1 MSTPLGRKGMIG
13 LAVGATAGLGLMA
26 LIIYREVRR
35 RRSWRLVTETRSAP
49 GLPDAADGAALV
61 QQPLDAQGARF
72 LIYCHGNLSLCLHS
86 ITIVGEMEA
95 QQQAL
100 AAVEAV
106 VQGLSPEQ
114 QLELRKQ
121 LDQVLSCVASL
132 RSEVA
137 ELRGGLQDIALQ
149 IIQDVKKGVE
159 DSQRVRR
166 RRHLVHR
173 ERTDST
179 SSSSIYFTASQGVA
193 TADEETSEGGYST
206 AYAES
211 DYTDRDTDREEG
223 EREPEQESEE
233 DEDKSCATVLT
244 LRQEESQDEEVEERE
259 LDEREEEEED
269 EGHVQLLTE
278 VPSGEL
284 ALLLA
289 QSDILHTG
297 DACLKAEGFRLLLDN
312 RAEYGH
318 SREFLWRLARGYS
331 DMYKSCKDK
340 QERRTYALKGQEEA
354 AVALQMNGLNA
365 ECHKWFAVVT
375 RLSSEHES
383 MHSKLKSSYILK
395 EHLERAIALTDDDPT
410 CYYLLGRWHYE
421 LATLDW
427 LEKKAATALYQ
438 SPPTST
444 LHDALENFLKAEEL
458 SPGFS
463 RTVRLYIAKCHK
475 ELGNIS
481 EATNWSTLALN
492 MPTNSDNTDDE
503 ETGEVEA
510 QLRVLTDQKM

>member
-1 MSTPLGRKGMIG
+1 MNTPLGRNGLIG
-13 LAVGATAGLGLMA
+13 LAVGATAGLGLIA
-26 LIIYREVRR
+26 FIIYKEICRR
-35 RRSWRLVTETRSAP
+35 KSHTMVLEARPAPRSAP
-49 GLPDAADGAALV
+49 RLFDAADGAALLRGT
-61 QQPLDAQGARF
+61 LDEQE
-72 LIYCHGNLSLCLHS
+72 L
-86 ITIVGEMEA
+86 EA

-100 AAVEAV
+100 AAVEAA

-114 QLELRKQ
+114 QLELRNQ
-121 LDQVLSCVASL
+121 LDQVLNCVASL

-166 RRHLVHR
+166 RRHFVHR
-173 ERTDST
+173 ERTDSN

-193 TADEETSEGGYST
+193 STCDETSEGGYST

-223 EREPEQESEE
+223 GREPEQESEE
-233 DEDKSCATVLT
+233 EEDRSCATVLT
-244 LRQEESQDEEVEERE
+244 LRQEDSQDEEVEERGIE
-259 LDEREEEEED
+259 EEEEEED
-269 EGHVQLLTE
+269 ERRLQLVTD

-297 DACLKAEGFRLLLDN
+297 DASLKAEGFRLLLDN
-312 RAEYGH
+312 RAEYGD
-318 SREFLWRLARGYS
+318 SREFLWRLARAYS
-331 DMYKSCKDK
+331 DMYKSTEDK
-340 QERRTYALKGQEEA
+340 QEKKTYAQQGQEEA
-354 AVALQMNGLNA
+354 EVALRKNGLNA
-365 ECHKWFAVVT
+365 ECHKWFAVLT
-375 RLSSEHES
+375 GLSTQHES
-383 MHSKLKSSYILK
+383 MHSKLKSSHILK
-395 EHLERAIALTDDDPT
+395 EHLDRAVALRDNDPM
-410 CYYLLGRWHYE
+410 CFYLLGRWCYE
-421 LATLDW
+421 VATLDW
-427 LEKKAATALYQ
+427 LEKKAAAALYQ

-463 RTVRLYIAKCHK
+463 KTVRLYIAQCHR

-481 EATNWSTLALN
+481 EATNWTELALKT
-492 MPTNSDNTDDE
+492 PTNSNDDE
-503 ETGEVEA
+503 EMSKLEA
-510 QLRVLTDQKM
+510 QLQVLTHRKI

>member
-1 MSTPLGRKGMIG
+1 MNTPLGRNGLIG
-13 LAVGATAGLGLMA
+13 LAVGATAGLGLIA
-26 LIIYREVRR
+26 FIIYKEISKRR
-35 RRSWRLVTETRSAP
+35 CQRLLLEARPAP
-49 GLPDAADGAALV
+49 CLYDGADGAALLRDT
-61 QQPLDAQGARF
+61 LDAQEA
-72 LIYCHGNLSLCLHS
+72 
-86 ITIVGEMEA
+86 EA

-114 QLELRKQ
+114 QLELRNQ
-121 LDQVLSCVASL
+121 LDQVLTCVSSL

-159 DSQRVRR
+159 DSQRIRR
-166 RRHLVHR
+166 RRHIHR
-173 ERTDST
+173 DRTDST

-193 TADEETSEGGYST
+193 STYEETSEGGYST

-233 DEDKSCATVLT
+233 EEDKSCATVLT
-244 LRQEESQDEEVEERE
+244 LRQEDSQDEEVEEE
-259 LDEREEEEED
+259 ERVLEDDEEEEEE
-269 EGHVQLLTE
+269 EGRLQLVTE

-297 DACLKAEGFRLLLDN
+297 DASLKAEGFRLLLDN
-312 RAEYGH
+312 RAEYGD
-318 SREFLWRLARGYS
+318 SREFLWRLARAYS
-331 DMYKSCKDK
+331 DMHESAKDK
-340 QERRTYALKGQEEA
+340 QEKKTYAQQGREEA
-354 AVALQMNGLNA
+354 EQALKKNGLNA
-365 ECHKWFAVVT
+365 ECHKWFAVLT
-375 RLSSEHES
+375 GLTSQHDS
-383 MHSKLKSSYILK
+383 MHSKLKSSHILK
-395 EHLERAIALTDDDPT
+395 EHLDRAIALRDDDPM
-410 CYYLLGRWHYE
+410 CFYLLGRWCYE
-421 LATLDW
+421 VVTLDW
-427 LEKKAATALYQ
+427 LEKKAAAALYQ
-438 SPPTST
+438 NPPTAT

-463 RTVRLYIAKCHK
+463 KTVRLYIAKCHQ

-481 EATNWSTLALN
+481 EATNWTALASK
-492 MPTNSDNTDDE
+492 MPANTNDDE
-503 ETGEVEA
+503 ETCQLEA
-510 QLRVLTDQKM
+510 QLRVLTDKKI